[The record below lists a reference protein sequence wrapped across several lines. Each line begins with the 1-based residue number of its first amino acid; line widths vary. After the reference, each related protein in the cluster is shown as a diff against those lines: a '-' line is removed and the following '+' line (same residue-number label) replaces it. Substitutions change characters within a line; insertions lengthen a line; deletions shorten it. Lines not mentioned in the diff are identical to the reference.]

1 MYIVALSVT
10 CEQSGIC
17 LCEAMSEKATLT
29 HTSIPVVS
37 SMIVN
42 WGTDVEILT
51 LAHMLK
57 TPVYTYHEDTKS
69 WNRYSLN
76 AVERSLDESNISERG
91 MYIRLARSH
100 FDVVSSSVRN
110 Q

>member
-1 MYIVALSVT
+1 MYVMALSVT
-10 CEQSGIC
+10 FEQLEIC
-17 LCEAMSEKATLT
+17 LWEAMSEKVTLT
-29 HTSIPVVS
+29 HISIPVVS

-42 WGTDVEILT
+42 GWGTDVEILT

-69 WNRYSLN
+69 WNRYSPN
-76 AVERSLDESNISERG
+76 AVERSLDENNISERG
-91 MYIRLARSH
+91 MYIRLAHSH
-100 FDVVSSSVRN
+100 FDVVSSVNN